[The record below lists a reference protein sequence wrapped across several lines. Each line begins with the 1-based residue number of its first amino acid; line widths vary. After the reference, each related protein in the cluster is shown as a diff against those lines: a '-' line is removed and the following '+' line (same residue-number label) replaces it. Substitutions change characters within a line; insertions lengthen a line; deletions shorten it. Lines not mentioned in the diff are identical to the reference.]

1 MMKTH
6 TNCELIDSMRT
17 DKRPP
22 NNGCPSRSGFT
33 LLEILTAIF
42 ILAIVVSLVLGAFD
56 AIFSNA
62 DRVNNGS
69 DLNEMGSAALD
80 RMAKDLEAIHVMRYP
95 RYKPPQLMDDA
106 SDIYRVEG
114 KTTNIGGH
122 TFAWLRFTS
131 MAHLP
136 LNHDAE
142 EGVAEIIYYVQE
154 TPNNDYIIRRADHLY
169 PYPEFEESETD
180 PELSEQVREFALTY
194 FDANGKEYEEWDSE
208 SDDMEYGTPRAIKIK
223 LALGDETAP
232 DIFTTQ
238 IALPV
243 YRYRPIKR

>member
-1 MMKTH
+1 MW
-6 TNCELIDSMRT
+6 T

-22 NNGCPSRSGFT
+22 AFGVDYRGFT

-42 ILAIVVSLVLGAFD
+42 ILAIVVSLVLGAFN

-62 DRVNNGS
+62 DRVNIGS

-80 RMAKDLEAIHVMRYP
+80 RMAVDLKAIHVMPYP
-95 RYKPPQLMDDA
+95 RYQPPQIMDEER
-106 SDIYRVEG
+106 DIYRVEG
-114 KTTNIGGH
+114 KTSNVGGH

-131 MAHLP
+131 VAHLP
-136 LNHDAE
+136 LNHDAD
-142 EGVAEIIYYVQE
+142 EGVAEIVYYVQE
-154 TPNNDYIIRRADHLY
+154 TPDDKYIIRRADHLY
-169 PYPEFEESETD
+169 PYPEFEERKTD
-180 PELSEQVREFALTY
+180 PEMCEQVRDFTLTY

-208 SDDMEYGTPRAIKIK
+208 SDDTEYSTPRAIKIK

-243 YRYRPIKR
+243 YRYKPIKR